1 MQNYHWPFMEK
12 CHWTL
17 MYTKYSL
24 SSTTDCLLEVF
35 GRLTYLCSL
44 NLILDVYD
52 KSMMFN
58 RTHEMVF
65 DRYEKN
71 VIASLVSCWQTYILE
86 TKVVACPANLHVS
99 LRWKPA
105 RRTHRHDLWVLPRRR
120 DDIGGVVV
128 DDCDCRCTNR
138 FADEQ
143 CHRGDLAP
151 SFSLARLHR
160 RVRFR
165 ATAPPLPERAA
176 GCCVIQSYGN
186 NFDVCPLTSRLRGER
201 QRVRRYGNASH
212 LAYWKKFL
220 KNNSCHQWTN
230 KKRNKPAA
238 WRLKTPVWILF

>member
-1 MQNYHWPFMEK
+1 
-12 CHWTL
+12 

-165 ATAPPLPERAA
+165 ATAPPLPELGRWVLCHTKLREQLWCLSA
-176 GCCVIQSYGN
+176 
-186 NFDVCPLTSRLRGER
+186 NFTLARRTPTCTALRKCI
-201 QRVRRYGNASH
+201 SPC
-212 LAYWKKFL
+212 LLKKIF
-220 KNNSCHQWTN
+220 
-230 KKRNKPAA
+230 KK
-238 WRLKTPVWILF
+238 

>member
-1 MQNYHWPFMEK
+1 MEVTFEVHKDLILTTWMWSVLTKFFDPQRKKKMYVTFVRHKIAFDKYIIFTLIRMQNYHWPFMEK

-35 GRLTYLCSL
+35 GRLTYWCLQKGVHQVRWTSSLTFTTNLWCSIEHTKWS
-44 NLILDVYD
+44 LIA
-52 KSMMFN
+52 
-58 RTHEMVF
+58 T
-65 DRYEKN
+65 KN

-86 TKVVACPANLHVS
+86 AKVVACPANLHVS

-176 GCCVIQSYGN
+176 GCCVIQS
-186 NFDVCPLTSRLRGER
+186 
-201 QRVRRYGNASH
+201 
-212 LAYWKKFL
+212 
-220 KNNSCHQWTN
+220 
-230 KKRNKPAA
+230 
-238 WRLKTPVWILF
+238 